1 MYKFRITY
9 SIIIGLLIYVFYNLA
24 IKQPPYSDLPDD
36 RSKMRSALAAI
47 HGSYLVNNKCPDSLQ
62 QLIDDQIIDDRK
74 FIEFDRV
81 KLFYIKSQDL
91 EEPNRI
97 NQDPENSNKII
108 LYTSSYG
115 PNDSCHGQALVAY
128 ADFRIER
135 IKKHELDNLLAQEIV
150 KLRTKFLTNRIKE

>member
-36 RSKMRSALAAI
+36 RSKMNSVITAI
-47 HGSYLVNNKCPDSLQ
+47 YCSHLYNNKCPDNLQ
-62 QLIDDQIIDDRK
+62 QLVDEDILDQHD
-74 FIEFDRV
+74 IELDTV
-81 KLFYIKSQDL
+81 DLFYLKFQDL
-91 EEPNRI
+91 EEPNMI
-97 NQDPENSNKII
+97 NQDPEASNKII

-115 PNDSCHGQALVAY
+115 PNDACHGQALVAY

-135 IKKHELDNLLAQEIV
+135 VERHELEQLLAQEIV
-150 KLRTKFLTNRIKE
+150 RLRGKLSTNEIK

>member
-36 RSKMRSALAAI
+36 RSKMRSTLAAI

-74 FIEFDRV
+74 FIELDTV
-81 KLFYIKSQDL
+81 DLFYLKFQDL

-97 NQDPENSNKII
+97 SQDPEASDKII

-115 PNDSCHGQALVAY
+115 PNDACHGQALVAY

-135 IKKHELDNLLAQEIV
+135 VERHELEQLLAQEIV
-150 KLRTKFLTNRIKE
+150 RLRGKLSTNEIK